1 MNKQSKI
8 IAVMVAVLI
17 LVIGITAYLN
27 RGNVEEKTA
36 LNNEA
41 IFMIKSGEE
50 TVKSYNLE
58 DIKALGEVTFVA
70 TKDTSNSDP
79 VEHEYIGVPLVKV
92 FEDAGVEITEDD
104 TIMNTAA
111 DGYVVALEASKVLD
125 AENVYL
131 TYRVDGK
138 PIGTR
143 EEGGSGPYMIIVS
156 KDQFSQYWCKYA
168 LSSEVK

>member
-8 IAVMVAVLI
+8 IAIIVAVLI
-17 LVIGITAYLN
+17 IVVGITAYLN

-36 LNNEA
+36 LNNDA
-41 IFMIKSGEE
+41 VFMIKSGEE
-50 TVKSYNLE
+50 TVKSYKLE
-58 DIKALGEVTFVA
+58 DIKSLGEVTFVA
-70 TKDTSNSDP
+70 TKDTSNSGP
-79 VEHEYIGVPLVKV
+79 EEHEYIGVPLIKV
-92 FEDAGVEITEDD
+92 FEDAGVDISEDA
-104 TIMNTAA
+104 TVMNTAA
-111 DGYVVALEASKVLD
+111 DGYAVALEGSKVLD

-131 TYRVDGK
+131 TYMVDGK